1 MKIMDKR
8 GTSGQMAVE
17 LAVLMPVII
26 VVALVVYNLAR
37 FVSLCATF
45 DRVSMDA
52 VLCAGVA
59 PSGAQTTV
67 RGVEEVEQMLLEAMG
82 NSDVCEVEV
91 RAEQVGSG
99 GGSALLSLAPALTSY
114 TCSLTMRP
122 WPSAFVLA
130 GTRYDAPLVL
140 RHERTLVVDRYRSG
154 VVV

>member
-1 MKIMDKR
+1 MRLVEKR

-52 VLCAGVA
+52 VLCGGVA
-59 PSGAQTTV
+59 PSGTQTV
-67 RGVEEVEQMLLEAMG
+67 VHGVEEVRQALALAMG
-82 NSDVCEVEV
+82 SPDACEVDV
-91 RAEQVGSG
+91 RAEQVGAG
-99 GGSALLSLAPALTSY
+99 GGSAVLSLAPALTSY
-114 TCSLTMRP
+114 TCTLMVRP

-140 RHERTLVVDRYRSG
+140 RHERTLVVDRYRPG
-154 VVV
+154 VVM

>member
-1 MKIMDKR
+1 MKLTGNK

-17 LAVLMPVII
+17 LAVLMPVIS

-52 VLCAGVA
+52 VLCGGVA
-59 PSGAQTTV
+59 PSGAQTV
-67 RGVEEVEQMLLEAMG
+67 VSGVEEVKQSLVQAMG
-82 NSDVCEVEV
+82 NADSCEVEV
-91 RAEQVGSG
+91 RAEKVRSD
-99 GGSALLSLAPALTSY
+99 GGSAVMSLAPALTSY
-114 TCSLTMRP
+114 TCTLKVRP

-140 RHERTLVVDRYRSG
+140 RHERTLVIDRYKPG